1 MALITLSWNP
11 PQAGQGGP
19 VEKYQVYRMLSDST
33 SSNPSA
39 STIIG
44 DGNSPIAE
52 VTVDLAKE
60 ASNGEYEY
68 RDESLSSAGGT
79 QEYYWTVRAT
89 NNGGSSAGAPPVMQ
103 TL

>member
-19 VEKYQVYRMLSDST
+19 VAKYQVYRMLSSDST
-33 SSNPSA
+33 PSE

-44 DGNSPIAE
+44 DGESPIAE
-52 VTVDLAKE
+52 ATVDLAKE
-60 ASNGEYEY
+60 SSNGEYEY
-68 RDESLSSAGGT
+68 QDDSLTSAGGT

-89 NNGGSSAGAPPVMQ
+89 NNGGSSAGANPVTQ

>member
-19 VEKYQVYRMLSDST
+19 VAKYEVYRTLSNGSI
-33 SSNPSA
+33 PSE

-44 DGNSPIAE
+44 DGSSPIAE
-52 VTVDLAKE
+52 VPVDLAKE
-60 ASNGEYEY
+60 SSNGEYEY
-68 RDESLSSAGGT
+68 QDTSLSSAGGT
-79 QEYYWTVRAT
+79 QDYYWTVRAT
-89 NNGGSSAGAPPVMQ
+89 NNGGSSAGATPVKQ

>member
-19 VEKYQVYRMLSDST
+19 VEKYEVYRTLSNGST
-33 SSNPSA
+33 PSE

-44 DGNSPIAE
+44 DGSSPIGE
-52 VTVDLAKE
+52 VTVDPAKE

-79 QEYYWTVRAT
+79 QDYYWTVRAT
-89 NNGGSSAGAPPVMQ
+89 NNGGSSAGATPVMQ

>member
-19 VEKYQVYRMLSDST
+19 VAKYEVYRTLSNGSI
-33 SSNPSA
+33 PSE

-44 DGNSPIAE
+44 DGSSPIAE
-52 VTVDLAKE
+52 VPVDLAKE
-60 ASNGEYEY
+60 SSNGEYEY

-89 NNGGSSAGAPPVMQ
+89 NNGGSSAGAPPVKQ

>member
-19 VEKYQVYRMLSDST
+19 VAKYEVYRILSNGST
-33 SSNPSA
+33 PSE

-44 DGNSPIAE
+44 DGSNPLAE
-52 VTVDLAKE
+52 VPVDLSKE
-60 ASNGEYEY
+60 SSNGEYEY
-68 RDESLSSAGGT
+68 QDDSLTSAGGT

-89 NNGGSSAGAPPVMQ
+89 NNGGSSAGATPVKQ